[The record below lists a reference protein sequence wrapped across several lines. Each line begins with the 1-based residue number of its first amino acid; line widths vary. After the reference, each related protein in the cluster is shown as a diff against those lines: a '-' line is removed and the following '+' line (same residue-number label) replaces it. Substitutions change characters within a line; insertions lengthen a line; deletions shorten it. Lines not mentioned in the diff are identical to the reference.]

1 MVPALAIRAMYPNN
15 TKTSGMAGKIRC
27 RNWFQTPA
35 PAPAEAVTGSTFSVT
50 PNTTISTMPDTNSG
64 TLDRE
69 SPVTEM
75 TRSAARPS

>member
-1 MVPALAIRAMYPNN
+1 
-15 TKTSGMAGKIRC
+15 MAGKIRC
-27 RNWFQTPA
+27 RNWLKALAF
-35 PAPAEAVTGSTFSVT
+35 APAEAVTGRTFSVT
-50 PNTTISTMPDTNSG
+50 PNITMTTMPDTNSG